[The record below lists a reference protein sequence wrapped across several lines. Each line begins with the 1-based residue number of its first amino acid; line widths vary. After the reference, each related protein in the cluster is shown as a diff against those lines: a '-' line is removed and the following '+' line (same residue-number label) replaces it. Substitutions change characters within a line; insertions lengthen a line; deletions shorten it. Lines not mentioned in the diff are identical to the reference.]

1 MLDLHCCMGFSLV
14 AASRRYSS
22 CTVWASHCNG
32 LSCCKAEAIEL
43 LASVVEAWGLRS
55 CSSRALEHGLNSC
68 GAQALLCHGR
78 WDLLGSGIEPLP
90 SALTGGSFTTEPPG
104 KPSCNF
110 FFYKQR
116 IGKHLNC
123 KRIYYLDIGV
133 INSLFSGKYALKSLL
148 RFVK

>member
-43 LASVVEAWGLRS
+43 LASVVEAWGLRI

-68 GAQALLCHGR
+68 GAQVCCAMAGGIFLDQGSNPCLLH
-78 WDLLGSGIEPLP
+78 WQADPLP
-90 SALTGGSFTTEPPG
+90 LSHQGSLPVI
-104 KPSCNF
+104 F
-110 FFYKQR
+110 FFISRELENTWIAKGS
-116 IGKHLNC
+116 ITWILE
-123 KRIYYLDIGV
+123 
-133 INSLFSGKYALKSLL
+133 SLTLSFLENMLWKVY
-148 RFVK
+148 